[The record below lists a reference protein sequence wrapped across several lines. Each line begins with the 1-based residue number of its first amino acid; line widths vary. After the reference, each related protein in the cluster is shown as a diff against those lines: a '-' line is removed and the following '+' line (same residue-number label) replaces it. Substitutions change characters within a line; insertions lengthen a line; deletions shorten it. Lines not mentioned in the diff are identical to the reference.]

1 LISCYPIGVILPEDQ
16 DGNDSKIVA
25 VQQTKVSPEFSK
37 INDVIDLPTFFRHKL
52 EKQLH
57 YRILISSVFISV
69 KTTVVVLDPVISSC
83 SV

>member
-1 LISCYPIGVILPEDQ
+1 MVPFSLISCYPIGVILPEDQ

-57 YRILISSVFISV
+57 YVHILHRQITLLLRQDS
-69 KTTVVVLDPVISSC
+69 
-83 SV
+83 